1 MVANQL
7 ALTEPSLFA
16 LTAQHP
22 PSDWW
27 EEEEDRVVL

>member
-1 MVANQL
+1 MAVNQL